1 MRGQVDFTKDSIVKS
16 LIIFSAPIIFGELL
30 QNFYN
35 SVDALV
41 VGNFIGDAALA
52 AVGVCGQIATL
63 FVNFFNGMSVGSSV
77 VVAQRF
83 GKNNAVAIERAICDA
98 FTFATLLG
106 VVLSVAGIFGTPL
119 LLKFAGTLP
128 DYYAE
133 AETYLRIYLA
143 GLMFTVVYNSG
154 AGILRA
160 LGDSRTP
167 FRILII
173 ACIGNIIADF
183 LLVAVFSMGIA
194 GAGLATVLSQSYSTV
209 AVYCAI
215 RKKTGK
221 RCLNVDELIC
231 LGSGTVKEI
240 LSIGISAGLQSALIA
255 LSNIFVIRFL
265 NHFDTVAVAGVG
277 IAQRL
282 DKFIVLPV
290 KSFGITMTTY
300 VSQNRGAEK
309 YERIRN
315 GKNKCILIS
324 LVTTAVISLFVYIFA
339 EECVSLFNNNP
350 KVIAIGVSM
359 MQVFIPL
366 LSAVTIR
373 EILLGILRGYGKT
386 TLPMILSLIGM
397 VGCRQV
403 FLAISMSRNP
413 IIENIYYCYPVA
425 WLATIILLSGYY
437 FAVKKKLKGLE

>member
-1 MRGQVDFTKDSIVKS
+1 M
-16 LIIFSAPIIFGELL
+16 
-30 QNFYN
+30 
-35 SVDALV
+35 
-41 VGNFIGDAALA
+41 
-52 AVGVCGQIATL
+52 
-63 FVNFFNGMSVGSSV
+63 
-77 VVAQRF
+77 
-83 GKNNAVAIERAICDA
+83 
-98 FTFATLLG
+98 
-106 VVLSVAGIFGTPL
+106 
-119 LLKFAGTLP
+119 
-128 DYYAE
+128 
-133 AETYLRIYLA
+133 
-143 GLMFTVVYNSG
+143 
-154 AGILRA
+154 
-160 LGDSRTP
+160 
-167 FRILII
+167 
-173 ACIGNIIADF
+173 
-183 LLVAVFSMGIA
+183 
-194 GAGLATVLSQSYSTV
+194 
-209 AVYCAI
+209 
-215 RKKTGK
+215 
-221 RCLNVDELIC
+221 
-231 LGSGTVKEI
+231 KEI

-255 LSNIFVIRFL
+255 LSNIFVIRYL

-339 EECVSLFNNNP
+339 EECVSLFNNP